1 MSFKVTSALSVV
13 LILLLIV
20 GIVFGVASGVAELS
34 PATVF
39 RSLIGDAPDPI
50 TYHIVVSRRLPRVL
64 SAVIAGAGLA
74 LCGAILQTLTQNPLA
89 DPYILGISGGSFLGA
104 ALVIT
109 GGITLTSTGS
119 FSAIA
124 IAAFIGGIL
133 SLLAV
138 FSLSTTRAGTL
149 EPQRMI
155 LAGIAIG
162 QLSSAGASAL
172 IYFSDKDAAQRIQAW
187 SLGSLAGSQWS
198 GLPLSATIVGILLC
212 AALCS
217 CRALDG
223 FSFGTEAAKTLGVN
237 VNVIRWTLYI
247 TVSLTTATLVA
258 QTGIIGFVGLVIPH
272 FVRMIVGPLHGY
284 VIPLSALIGSVFLVW
299 TDITCRVAFSP
310 RELPLGLITATIG
323 VPAFLFVLHKQRQA
337 HI

>member
-1 MSFKVTSALSVV
+1 MSLKVTSILSAV
-13 LILLLIV
+13 LILLLLL
-20 GIVFGVASGVAELS
+20 GIIFGVASGVAELS

-39 RSLIGDAPDPI
+39 RTLTGSAPDPI

-64 SAVIAGAGLA
+64 SAVVAGAGLA

-109 GGITLTSTGS
+109 GGVSLASMGA
-119 FSAIA
+119 FSAIT
-124 IAAFIGGIL
+124 IAAFAGGIL

-138 FSLSTTRAGTL
+138 FSLSTTRSGVL

-162 QLSSAGASAL
+162 QLASAGASAL
-172 IYFSDKDAAQRIQAW
+172 IYFGDRDAAQRIQAW

-198 GLPLSATIVGILLC
+198 GLPISGTIVGVLLF
-212 AALCS
+212 AALYC

-223 FSFGTEAAKTLGVN
+223 FSFGSDAAQTLGVN

-247 TVSLTTATLVA
+247 AVSLSTATLVA
-258 QTGIIGFVGLVIPH
+258 QAGIIGFVGLIVPH

-284 VIPLSALIGSVFLVW
+284 VIPLSALVGSVFLVW
-299 TDITCRVAFSP
+299 TDIACRVAFSP

-323 VPAFLFVLHKQRQA
+323 VPAFLFVLHRQRQA
-337 HI
+337 HV